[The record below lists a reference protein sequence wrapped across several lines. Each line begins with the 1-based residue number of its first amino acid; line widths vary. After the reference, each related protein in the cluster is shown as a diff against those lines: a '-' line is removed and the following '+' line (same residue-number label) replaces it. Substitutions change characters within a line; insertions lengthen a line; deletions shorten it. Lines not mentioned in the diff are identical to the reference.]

1 MSMQYSPP
9 SLIGAT
15 SATASNPFLPPI
27 KFARAAGGIMNYDYK
42 SSKPKKQLK
51 EMVKILLPENE
62 VQKKIYNSFVTF
74 LNKLENKDWPLFYL
88 NWEMDLIQ
96 DLGFGFNLDPTN
108 FVNIKEKDICNVKV
122 DNIDYKIPA
131 FIILKNFNNVKIQD
145 VCNGLIFSRNLME
158 NKFFLP
164 NNLRLP
170 YSRKI
175 LENKIL

>member
-1 MSMQYSPP
+1 M
-9 SLIGAT
+9 
-15 SATASNPFLPPI
+15 F
-27 KFARAAGGIMNYDYK
+27 
-42 SSKPKKQLK
+42 
-51 EMVKILLPENE
+51 
-62 VQKKIYNSFVTF
+62 
-74 LNKLENKDWPLFYL
+74 KLEGKDWPLFYL